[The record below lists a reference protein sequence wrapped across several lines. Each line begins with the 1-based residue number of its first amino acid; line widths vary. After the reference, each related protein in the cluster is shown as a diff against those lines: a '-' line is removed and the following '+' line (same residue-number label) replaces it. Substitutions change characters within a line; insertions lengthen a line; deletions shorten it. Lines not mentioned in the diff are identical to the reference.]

1 MATAPATATAAAAA
15 NAEWLRDPA
24 FLRFIQDGQRL
35 GEGWGSWVDWGI
47 VLSLALCLT
56 IIALIAVT
64 RVRYRHRMAES
75 GAVVLSLLSL
85 GVLPVM
91 LLPFANFTA
100 VEYAKQ
106 VTFCESCHGAMDP
119 YVADM
124 RNPKGTSL
132 AAMHFQDH
140 FTPTQPGT
148 ECYSCHA
155 NYGVHGTFLAK
166 LQGLGDAYHYVTG
179 TWKAPITLREPFPN
193 EQCLKCHV
201 VSREFLAQPLHL
213 DKTGGLS
220 PAITGGQVSCGMC
233 HPSGHVVGAS

>member
-1 MATAPATATAAAAA
+1 MGAVATTLGEPGV
-15 NAEWLRDPA
+15 LH
-24 FLRFIQDGQRL
+24 FIQGGQAL

-47 VLSLALCLT
+47 VLSLGLSVA
-56 IIALIAVT
+56 IVALIAVL
-64 RVRYRHRMAES
+64 RLRYPYRMAET
-75 GAVVLSLLSL
+75 GAVVVSVLAL
-85 GVLPVM
+85 GVFPVM

-106 VTFCESCHGAMDP
+106 VTFCESCHGPMDP

-124 RNPKGTSL
+124 TAPQGKSL
-132 AAMHFQDH
+132 SAVHYQDH

-166 LQGLGDAYHYVTG
+166 LQGLSDAYHFVTG
-179 TWKAPITLREPFPN
+179 TWKAPIALREPFPN
-193 EQCLKCHV
+193 EQCLKCHAM
-201 VSREFLAQPLHL
+201 SREFLAQPLHL
-213 DKTGGLS
+213 DGKTGGLS

-233 HPSGHVVGAS
+233 HASGHIVGAS